1 MVSGYVKAIMEIV
14 ILESRSL
21 ARLMGMGSM
30 YGLTEILRM
39 VVQRMHEARRRQ

>member
-1 MVSGYVKAIMEIV
+1 MVSGYGKAIREIV
-14 ILESRSL
+14 ILESGSL

>member
-30 YGLTEILRM
+30 YWLTEILRM